1 MRAKVS
7 TRKADFFPL
16 GTSRVTPRA
25 RTPAS
30 SRREPEGILLKAAVD
45 SSPPTPLM
53 SGGHSWK
60 ASVPDGAYAAVFF
73 GDAPVSKAVLVTD
86 TKDDA
91 PPGMKALY
99 VGLSAAG
106 AGASGVEAVV
116 RGEGGTPVRLTSWAK
131 SSNVPRPQ
139 THKKPSCFLIGR
151 RTTTGPRVAAFKHL
165 CSVDDV
171 RGHGIYMGR
180 GHRVFPCFSGHFFS
194 RAEQVSGGRF
204 GVGGPASYRQ
214 RR

>member
-131 SSNVPRPQ
+131 SSNVPV
-139 THKKPSCFLIGR
+139 R
-151 RTTTGPRVAAFKHL
+151 RDPR
-165 CSVDDV
+165 
-171 RGHGIYMGR
+171 GGR
-180 GHRVFPCFSGHFFS
+180 GSSMVVRFHAVVAWQQRPLHSFSCGACC
-194 RAEQVSGGRF
+194 R
-204 GVGGPASYRQ
+204 
-214 RR
+214 